1 MEERPH
7 QQLLILSLRMEHQLG
22 IAGRRARTPSAV
34 QPAVAEQIASLSP
47 VHADEDVSALVRG
60 PTPVL
65 QVFWQIR
72 ALFFD
77 APSQVLH
84 RRARRTLQG

>member
-34 QPAVAEQIASLSP
+34 QPAVTEQIASLFP
-47 VHADEDVSALVRG
+47 VRADEAVSALVRG
-60 PTPVL
+60 PTPFL
-65 QVFWQIR
+65 QVFWLIR
-72 ALFFD
+72 VLFFGVQ
-77 APSQVLH
+77 SQVLH
-84 RRARRTLQG
+84 CRARRTFQG